1 MLRKKKYYKSGFMFI
16 RTELNERY
24 SSENPYCEKCINYK
38 SIMWSDKRC
47 LVQNSIK
54 DICIKLTPKG
64 YLGRTRYIIK
74 EERKDRK

>member
-1 MLRKKKYYKSGFMFI
+1 MLRKKKYYKSDFMFI

-24 SSENPYCEKCINYK
+24 SSENPYCEEC
-38 SIMWSDKRC
+38 IMWSYKRC
-47 LVQNSIK
+47 WALDNIK
-54 DICIKLTPKG
+54 ETCIKLTPKG